1 MELSLVPV
9 LGLGPRCC
17 GSPCPGCWGQG
28 GGGTMGSGPGL
39 VRLVFPACGLMA
51 VATSSPPFYGYA
63 FTFFYFLIFLQ
74 FCTNFC

>member
-1 MELSLVPV
+1 
-9 LGLGPRCC
+9 
-17 GSPCPGCWGQG
+17 
-28 GGGTMGSGPGL
+28 MGSVPGL